1 MTILAD
7 INAYWSGNS
16 TLNAAI
22 PATKVYT
29 LQVPT
34 QFPRAYP
41 YGTITP
47 IATTVQPTTGTG
59 YIETFSF
66 QISLWNSD
74 PDALDALA
82 NTVAGQ
88 FDYKAVAGSATVSCE
103 RSGGPTMAID
113 NSTPELAYMSV
124 ITYDLRVNKT
134 LPDN

>member
-16 TLNAAI
+16 TLNTAI

-34 QFPRAYP
+34 TFNRAYP

-47 IATTVQPTTGTG
+47 IAVVPAPTTGTG
-59 YIETFSF
+59 YIENFSF
-66 QISLWNSD
+66 QISLWHSD
-74 PDALDALA
+74 PDVLDALA

-88 FDYKAVAGSATVSCE
+88 FDYNAVAGAATVSCE
-103 RSGGPTMAID
+103 RSGGPTMSID

-124 ITYDLRVNKT
+124 ITYDLRVNKD